1 MLNVR
6 KFFVNDHHRN
16 FSVGNIADMD
26 IGRAL
31 ASMLRERKLSAA
43 AVAKRSGLSTASLS
57 KYKGGKASPSL
68 AALGLIASA
77 IGVRPSEIIARAE
90 APEGVML
97 PEVDHLPYPD
107 EQQMQDA
114 LAALSGRKRRALLD
128 FIQAME
134 GEP

>member
-1 MLNVR
+1 
-6 KFFVNDHHRN
+6 
-16 FSVGNIADMD
+16 
-26 IGRAL
+26 
-31 ASMLRERKLSAA
+31 
-43 AVAKRSGLSTASLS
+43 
-57 KYKGGKASPSL
+57 
-68 AALGLIASA
+68 
-77 IGVRPSEIIARAE
+77 
-90 APEGVML
+90 ML